1 MSFRPYRP
9 RTKSEPSLRPIF
21 AGSERHRGAE
31 AGLGGAEG
39 GESDGEH
46 LQTLPD
52 QRTTQTVQGD
62 SLDSDDKVVELWPIK
77 Q

>member
-1 MSFRPYRP
+1 MSFRTVPIVP
-9 RTKSEPSLRPIF
+9 IDLAPIF
-21 AGSERHRGAE
+21 AGSDRHRGAE

-62 SLDSDDKVVELWPIK
+62 SLDSDDKEY
-77 Q
+77 